1 MGPANVS
8 AGQKIVLIAQMRLDS
23 RRLPQKALLPFAG
36 TSLAGAVMRRL
47 RRIRADEYVLA
58 SDRDGIEALGPEAL
72 DCGFSCFA
80 GPKDDVLSR
89 YAQAADRF
97 GAEIVIR
104 ATGDNPFVSYE
115 LANGLLVRFLA
126 SSADY
131 SGYAGMPSGM
141 GVELIR
147 VSALMRA
154 QREAVSSYDREHV
167 CPYLYTNPS
176 RFVIDRPQCPPSHRL
191 EDARLT
197 LDTAE
202 DYGRL
207 TGIAAELGCDPREGL
222 PTDAALL
229 AWLRREAESAVKRE
243 GGQQ

>member
-8 AGQKIVLIAQMRLDS
+8 AGRKIVLIAQMRLDS

-47 RRIRADEYVLA
+47 RLIRADEYVLA
-58 SDRDGIEALGPEAL
+58 SDRDGVAALGREALL
-72 DCGFSCFA
+72 CGFSRFA
-80 GPKDDVLSR
+80 GPKDDVLAR
-89 YAQAADRF
+89 YAQAAGSF
-97 GAEIVIR
+97 GAAIVIR

-115 LANGLLVRFLA
+115 LGNALLERFLD

-131 SGYAGMPSGM
+131 AGFAGMPTGM
-141 GVELIR
+141 GVELVR
-147 VSALMRA
+147 VSALMKA
-154 QREAVSSYDREHV
+154 QREAVSAYDREHV

-176 RFVIDRPQCPPSHRL
+176 RFAIDRPLCPPSHRL
-191 EDARLT
+191 EGARLT

-202 DYGRL
+202 DYERL
-207 TGIAAELGCDPREGL
+207 TGIAAELGCDPGEGL

-229 AWLRREAESAVKRE
+229 SWLRREAHSAADRE
-243 GGQQ
+243 GGQT